1 MNKWKQSNEHRKKK
15 NGHGKKFEER
25 EGYCPKNVR
34 FSKLVRTTC
43 YKVMVL
49 CMYLHMKII

>member
-15 NGHGKKFEER
+15 NEHGKKFEER